1 MGTVTSLKPTVPQAL
16 RELADKLESDP
27 ATAGVIVLAGD
38 EGWVQTL
45 PLGDAGLL
53 SALGLLAFGKAT
65 LIEANAD

>member
-1 MGTVTSLKPTVPQAL
+1 
-16 RELADKLESDP
+16 
-27 ATAGVIVLAGD
+27 VIVLAGD